1 MDFKNKYN
9 EFDMEEEYAAFD
21 DEYIELDMEEEDN
34 DEYYYNE
41 FIEEC
46 CKFDYKKEYKKRVR
60 IINIYLLIEEEKY
73 CWNGLEMKKMKNYV
87 QNECYINVT
96 RKWNKVIIEFEYN
109 LNNLKMIE
117 KNKKVLDEF
126 ISQLKKIG
134 EIKESSNKIELKIDY
149 LKANIYLEKNIYVY
163 IDEQYKRN
171 NEETI
176 NNMINNGIRQENI
189 LIENSYKSLMPQL
202 ENIIRKDELLFLP
215 SINILGNDIFKFLK
229 MCINKKVDFIL
240 GEYIGLPG
248 EINQREK
255 YFLINEIEKIFKI
268 NKIDFVQLNGMN
280 ENVKEVNKKQI
291 IDDSVLDNENYKVE
305 EEFEIANPSDYFK

>member
-117 KNKKVLDEF
+117 KNKKVLD
-126 ISQLKKIG
+126 
-134 EIKESSNKIELKIDY
+134 
-149 LKANIYLEKNIYVY
+149 
-163 IDEQYKRN
+163 R
-171 NEETI
+171 
-176 NNMINNGIRQENI
+176 
-189 LIENSYKSLMPQL
+189 KS
-202 ENIIRKDELLFLP
+202 
-215 SINILGNDIFKFLK
+215 
-229 MCINKKVDFIL
+229 V
-240 GEYIGLPG
+240 
-248 EINQREK
+248 
-255 YFLINEIEKIFKI
+255 
-268 NKIDFVQLNGMN
+268 V
-280 ENVKEVNKKQI
+280 
-291 IDDSVLDNENYKVE
+291 
-305 EEFEIANPSDYFK
+305 